1 MRAVKV
7 LWLEYSAMPMRQN
20 GRISQLLGRR
30 ARSARARGLRTLQ
43 HQALARSTLA
53 AIEAEIWLRT
63 LIVERARSDGAEE
76 PRANPAWATKDQVH
90 DEALAWYLQQ
100 PGDGSAARGSDAA
113 GASGASAISREAPAA
128 ASVQAPVRGLVG
140 RARSARAS
148 AARQLTHE
156 DVTFWVDSRL
166 LARARRL
173 AAREGL
179 RLAQLIERALE
190 GYIAAH
196 IPVDVVRFHRRA
208 QAQALRLH
216 QRRDAGTGAPDRK
229 RQRRAERR

>member
-1 MRAVKV
+1 MRELRAVKV

-76 PRANPAWATKDQVH
+76 ARANPAWATKDQVH

-100 PGDGSAARGSDAA
+100 LQQPGDGSAARGSDAA
-113 GASGASAISREAPAA
+113 SASGASATSREAPAA
-128 ASVQAPVRGLVG
+128 ASAQAPVRGLVG

-229 RQRRAERR
+229 R

>member
-1 MRAVKV
+1 MPELRAVKV

-20 GRISQLLGRR
+20 GRMSQLLGRR
-30 ARSARARGLRTLQ
+30 TRSARARGLRTLQ
-43 HQALARSTLA
+43 HQALSRSTLA

-63 LIVERARSDGAEE
+63 LIVERARTDAAEDACA
-76 PRANPAWATKDQVH
+76 PTAWATKDQIH

-100 PGDGSAARGSDAA
+100 PG
-113 GASGASAISREAPAA
+113 GASGIAGVPEVSGSSGPSRETPVSAGARAPERGP
-128 ASVQAPVRGLVG
+128 ASRT
-140 RARSARAS
+140 RARM

-166 LARARRL
+166 LGRARRL
-173 AAREGL
+173 AARQGL

-216 QRRDAGTGAPDRK
+216 QRRDGGSGPADKK
-229 RQRRAERR
+229 R

>member
-1 MRAVKV
+1 VPELRAVKV
-7 LWLEYSAMPMRQN
+7 LWLEYNAMPTRQN
-20 GRISQLLGRR
+20 GRVSQLLGRR
-30 ARSARARGLRTLQ
+30 TRSARARGLRTLQ

-53 AIEAEIWLRT
+53 AIDAEIWLRS
-63 LIVERARSDGAEE
+63 LIVGRTHTEAAEQTR
-76 PRANPAWATKDQVH
+76 PDPAWATKDQIH

-100 PGDGSAARGSDAA
+100 PG
-113 GASGASAISREAPAA
+113 GASGAPGASARAGAPAA
-128 ASVQAPVRGLVG
+128 SAAARTRRRGPAG
-140 RARSARAS
+140 RARARLTS
-148 AARQLTHE
+148 RQLTHE

-179 RLAQLIERALE
+179 RVAQLIERALD

-216 QRRDAGTGAPDRK
+216 QRRDGGAAAGTATVSAGDDPPGR
-229 RQRRAERR
+229 